1 MSLYTIV
8 CDFQHEIVIEKSRF
22 ICTLK
27 KAATE
32 EEAQDFIK
40 ETKKKYWDA
49 THNCSAYIIG
59 VSGTAQRSNDDGEP
73 SGTAGLPMLEVLRK
87 NNLHNVA
94 AVVTRYF
101 GGIKLGAGGL
111 VRAYTN
117 SVATAI
123 EEAGIAEKV
132 LFGYFYFMQDINSAG
147 KVLNILYQ
155 QNLFTVSNVEYGID
169 AKIVLRMPMSVKTEA
184 EAWLT
189 EALNKE
195 VELIKEKEEYVE
207 QPLTSHK

>member
-1 MSLYTIV
+1 MKLYTIV
-8 CDFQHEIVIEKSRF
+8 RDFQHEIVIEKSRF

-27 KAATE
+27 KAETE

-59 VSGTAQRSNDDGEP
+59 ESGAAQRSNDDGEP

-94 AVVTRYF
+94 TVVTRYF
-101 GGIKLGAGGL
+101 GGIKLGTGGL

-123 EEAGIAEKV
+123 EDAGIAEKV
-132 LFGYFYFMQDINSAG
+132 LFGYFSFRQDINSAG

-155 QNLFTVSNVEYGID
+155 QNLFTVSNVEYGVD
-169 AKIVLRMPMSVKTEA
+169 AKIVLRMPMSLQKEA

-189 EALNKE
+189 EALGKE
-195 VELIKEKEEYVE
+195 VELIKEKEEYEE
-207 QPLTSHK
+207 QPLISRK